1 MSFNFRQK
9 IRSIDQK
16 LRVVDTKQINKEYTR
31 KTEKSL
37 KIALFWTK

>member
-1 MSFNFRQK
+1 MFFNFRRK

-16 LRVVDTKQINKEYTR
+16 LRVVDTKQINKEYIR
-31 KTEKSL
+31 KTQKSL

>member
-16 LRVVDTKQINKEYTR
+16 LRVVDTKQINKKYIR
-31 KTEKSL
+31 KTQKSL